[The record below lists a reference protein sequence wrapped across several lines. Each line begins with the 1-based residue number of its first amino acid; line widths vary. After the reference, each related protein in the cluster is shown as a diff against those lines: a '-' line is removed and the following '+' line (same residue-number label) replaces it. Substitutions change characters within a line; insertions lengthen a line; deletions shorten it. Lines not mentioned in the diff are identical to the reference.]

1 MATIIIPFP
10 FRKHTENQREISLT
24 GETLDNVLDGLLK
37 QYTGLQVIHD
47 QPGLLSIFV
56 NGKPVAGGADNWAD
70 VAIADSDE
78 ISLIIPIAG
87 G

>member
-1 MATIIIPFP
+1 MATVIIPFP
-10 FRKHTENQREISLT
+10 FRKHTENQREVTLT
-24 GETLDNVLDGLLK
+24 GKTLDNVLDGLLE
-37 QYTGLQVIHD
+37 QYSGLQVIHD

-56 NGKPVAGGADNWAD
+56 NGKSVAGGADKWAE

-78 ISLIIPIAG
+78 ISLIVPIAG

>member
-10 FRKHTENQREISLT
+10 FRKHTENKREVILG
-24 GETLDNVLDGLLK
+24 GENLGLIMDELIK
-37 QYTGLQVIHD
+37 QYPGLQIINE

-56 NGKPVAGGADNWAD
+56 NGKSIQGGTEEWAAVPV
-70 VAIADSDE
+70 ADSDE

>member
-10 FRKHTENQREISLT
+10 FRKHTESQREVNVVGNTLFASL
-24 GETLDNVLDGLLK
+24 EDLLK
-37 QYTGLQVIHD
+37 QHSGLQVIHD
-47 QPGLLSIFV
+47 QPGLLSVFI
-56 NGKPVAGGADNWAD
+56 NGKPITATPDDWKSTTVN
-70 VAIADSDE
+70 DSDE

>member
-1 MATIIIPFP
+1 MATVIIPFP

-37 QYTGLQVIHD
+37 QYSGLQVIHD

-56 NGKPVAGGADNWAD
+56 NGKSVTGSADNWAD

>member
-1 MATIIIPFP
+1 MATVIIPFP
-10 FRKHTENQREISLT
+10 FRKHTENRREV
-24 GETLDNVLDGLLK
+24 TLSGKNLSNVLDGLLK
-37 QYTGLQVIHD
+37 QYSGLQIIHE

-56 NGKPVAGGADNWAD
+56 NGKSVTGSVDQWKD

>member
-1 MATIIIPFP
+1 MANIIIPFP
-10 FRKHTENQREISLT
+10 FRKHTASQREVSVTGNTLYDSL
-24 GETLDNVLDGLLK
+24 EDLLK
-37 QYTGLQVIHD
+37 QHSGLQVIHD

-56 NGKPVAGGADNWAD
+56 NGKSLTATPDDWKNTTID
-70 VAIADSDE
+70 DSDE

>member
-1 MATIIIPFP
+1 MATVIIPFP
-10 FRKHTENQREISLT
+10 FRKHTENQREISLA
-24 GETLDNVLDGLLK
+24 GETLNNVLDGLLK
-37 QYTGLQVIHD
+37 QYSGLQVIHD

-56 NGKPVAGGADNWAD
+56 NGKSVAGGADNWAD

>member
-10 FRKHTENQREISLT
+10 FRKHTDSQREVTVTGNTLFDSL
-24 GETLDNVLDGLLK
+24 EDLLK
-37 QYTGLQVIHD
+37 QHPGLHVIHD
-47 QPGLLSIFV
+47 QPGLLSIFI
-56 NGKPVAGGADNWAD
+56 NGKSVTVTPEEWKDT
-70 VAIADSDE
+70 AIVESDE

>member
-37 QYTGLQVIHD
+37 QYSGLQVIHD

-56 NGKPVAGGADNWAD
+56 NGKSVAGGADNWAD

>member
-1 MATIIIPFP
+1 MATVIIPFP
-10 FRKHTENQREISLT
+10 FRKHTENQREVSLS
-24 GETLDNVLDGLLK
+24 GNTLDNVLDGLLK
-37 QYTGLQVIHD
+37 QYSGLQVIHD

-56 NGKPVAGGADNWAD
+56 NGKSVGGGVDKWAD

>member
-10 FRKHTENQREISLT
+10 FRKHTDSQREVTVAGNTLFASL
-24 GETLDNVLDGLLK
+24 EDLLK
-37 QYTGLQVIHD
+37 QHSGLQVIHD
-47 QPGLLSIFV
+47 QPGLLSIFI
-56 NGKPVAGGADNWAD
+56 NGKSVSATPDEWKNISVN
-70 VAIADSDE
+70 DSDE

>member
-10 FRKHTENQREISLT
+10 FRKHTDNRREVTIT
-24 GETLDNVLDGLLK
+24 GKTLAETVNGLLK
-37 QYTGLQVIHD
+37 QHPGLQVIND
-47 QPGLLSIFV
+47 QPGLLSIFI
-56 NGKPVAGGADNWAD
+56 NGKSVAVGMDNWHTVTVED
-70 VAIADSDE
+70 DDE